1 MVPTLHVPGYKRK
14 EHERIQP
21 ASFSSEWV
29 GTVRAKKGY
38 INTWATTLTGSISF
52 PASTAFRA
60 TKSAMFAPQLTPR
73 RTHLF
78 QKYQANL
85 RRIPCEKMGDHV
97 VLSLDLLRKPR
108 KVNTIRGGEDSAP
121 NFSSS
126 LVSGSGGEGENLI
139 GDEEEPL
146 IQSVDCR
153 ICQEEDHVENL
164 EVPCA
169 CNGSLKIPD
178 RVDRHA
184 LLHGFQCIKLIYVF
198 QYVYTLVIVWITML
212 LSGGHVNTI
221 KQKQILGLDSPM
233 YAHRACIQRWCNE
246 KGDTTCEICH
256 EQYKPGYTTPPRIHF
271 DDTTI
276 DINWLITGSALDLHD
291 RHVLT
296 MRAAHHHLVEG
307 DYDGYASNDSGAV
320 FCRSVTLILM
330 ALLLLRHALII
341 NNADG
346 NEDDSDVEDASAYFS
361 LFLLRALGFLLP
373 CYFMAWIITI
383 MQRQRERQVKSFGML
398 EIPPL
403 ATILLKLTTLS
414 IRSIEILVRMLSS
427 TKVECTS
434 LVHVKVE
441 LSRS

>member
-1 MVPTLHVPGYKRK
+1 
-14 EHERIQP
+14 
-21 ASFSSEWV
+21 
-29 GTVRAKKGY
+29 
-38 INTWATTLTGSISF
+38 
-52 PASTAFRA
+52 
-60 TKSAMFAPQLTPR
+60 
-73 RTHLF
+73 
-78 QKYQANL
+78 
-85 RRIPCEKMGDHV
+85 MGDHV

-121 NFSSS
+121 NFSSA

-169 CNGSLKIPD
+169 CNGSLK
-178 RVDRHA
+178 
-184 LLHGFQCIKLIYVF
+184 
-198 QYVYTLVIVWITML
+198 
-212 LSGGHVNTI
+212 
-221 KQKQILGLDSPM
+221 

-383 MQRQRERQVKSFGML
+383 MQRQRERQEAAGLAASGVALILQSGRHRGSL
-398 EIPPL
+398 PITLAPDSPSTPQQEPPQP
-403 ATILLKLTTLS
+403 
-414 IRSIEILVRMLSS
+414 
-427 TKVECTS
+427 
-434 LVHVKVE
+434 
-441 LSRS
+441 